1 MKRLPFAATPLSSVR
16 SDCQPA
22 EIRPQNCPA
31 PSALGSPSPMVFGL
45 LFKAGNAPWQK
56 LLPPFL
62 GEKTAP
68 DEHCCQIAL
77 RVKLV
82 CYGREYEG
90 VVEARSIGSF
100 YRSAKKVI
108 FSADY
113 DRLNALSLRDKY
125 EISYLSR
132 NTNFLEIRKVA
143 RNILMLNN
151 LFKTLFKHVQ
161 IFNILFVS
169 RLIL

>member
-1 MKRLPFAATPLSSVR
+1 MPLKVVRL
-16 SDCQPA
+16 
-22 EIRPQNCPA
+22 
-31 PSALGSPSPMVFGL
+31 L
-45 LFKAGNAPWQK
+45 LKTADPPGQQF
-56 LLPPFL
+56 LPPLL

-125 EISYLSR
+125 EISYLLP
-132 NTNFLEIRKVA
+132 NTNFLKIR
-143 RNILMLNN
+143 NP
-151 LFKTLFKHVQ
+151 
-161 IFNILFVS
+161 
-169 RLIL
+169 